1 MTHERPDDWS
11 DLAEVWTAPNGGVE
25 PTAELV
31 RGIRR
36 RAWLARVNFQLEAW
50 GAVLAGVLG
59 MIGLHVLG
67 LTDPLIGY
75 VTAPVL
81 PK

>member
-1 MTHERPDDWS
+1 VGLLGREGLTLRITI
-11 DLAEVWTAPNGGVE
+11 L
-25 PTAELV
+25 PTIYYL
-31 RGIRR
+31 
-36 RAWLARVNFQLEAW
+36 
-50 GAVLAGVLG
+50 VLAGVLG